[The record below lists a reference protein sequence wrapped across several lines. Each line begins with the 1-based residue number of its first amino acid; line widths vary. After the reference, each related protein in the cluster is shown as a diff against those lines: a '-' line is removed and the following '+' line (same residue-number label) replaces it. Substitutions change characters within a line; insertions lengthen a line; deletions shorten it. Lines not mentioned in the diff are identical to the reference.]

1 MQPII
6 AIHNLS
12 YCYPDGKK
20 ALDGVN
26 LQIMPGEKVALLGAN
41 GAGKSTLLLHL
52 NGIIQSENGI
62 QVAGQTLTAKTVRQ
76 IRARVGLVF
85 QNPDDQLFSPT
96 VREDVAYGPYYQGMG
111 GKEIDARVGEAL
123 TAVHMTGYEDR
134 NPYHLSGGE
143 KKRIA
148 IATVLSMRPEIL
160 VFDEPT
166 AGLDPRARRRLIELL
181 DELPQTMLIATH
193 DLALARQITPRTVV
207 MDNGQV
213 VADGYSA
220 GLLDNHGLMLQHG
233 LA

>member
-6 AIHNLS
+6 SINNLS
-12 YCYPDGKK
+12 YHYPDNTK
-20 ALDGVN
+20 ALDCIH

-52 NGIIQSENGI
+52 NGIIPSENCI
-62 QVAGQTLTAKTVRQ
+62 QVAGQPLTPDTASQ
-76 IRARVGLVF
+76 IRGHVGLVF

-96 VREDVAYGPYYQGMG
+96 VREDVAYGPYYQGLELD
-111 GKEIDARVGEAL
+111 EINTRVGEAL
-123 TAVHMTGYEDR
+123 TAVHMAGYEDR

-181 DELPQTMLIATH
+181 VELPQTMLIATH
-193 DLALARQITPRTVV
+193 DLALAGQITPRAVV
-207 MDNGQV
+207 LDCGRV
-213 VADGYSA
+213 VADSSSA
-220 GLLDNHGLMLQHG
+220 ELLDNQDLMLQHG